1 MFCFIHL
8 KWFFIPNYK
17 KIEKNKWFLQKIIN
31 KINGTLK
38 FLYRK
43 TRYLT
48 KELGRMLFNA
58 LIQSHLDY
66 ACSAWYP
73 NLNEKAKKIQ
83 IM

>member
-1 MFCFIHL
+1 MVFA
-8 KWFFIPNYK
+8 KDYK
-17 KIEKNKWFLQKIIN
+17 QNKWDIKISLQETK
-31 KINGTLK
+31 
-38 FLYRK
+38 
-43 TRYLT
+43 YLT